1 MGIQVGLTAYHLP
14 SILCGW
20 VLLFPMGILAKAFCQ
35 GQVSQRTFLLLRAD
49 SVIWLAVRSSWM
61 MVILENYFL
70 SLLLLLLANMKLH
83 ALDYLYIT
91 KVLQTNYYSIS
102 LGEIFSEEI
111 YLDSVDVSLQNK

>member
-1 MGIQVGLTAYHLP
+1 
-14 SILCGW
+14 
-20 VLLFPMGILAKAFCQ
+20 
-35 GQVSQRTFLLLRAD
+35 
-49 SVIWLAVRSSWM
+49 
-61 MVILENYFL
+61 
-70 SLLLLLLANMKLH
+70 MKLH